1 MVYMFSFINLFSAIS
16 SLENICKYW
25 PSECQNLTSNL
36 EVDHED
42 TRAVK
47 INEIAPTDHIQ
58 TFILS

>member
-1 MVYMFSFINLFSAIS
+1 MIYTFSFINLFLAIR

-25 PSECQNLTSNL
+25 PSECQILTLNL

-47 INEIAPTDHIQ
+47 INEIALTDHIQ